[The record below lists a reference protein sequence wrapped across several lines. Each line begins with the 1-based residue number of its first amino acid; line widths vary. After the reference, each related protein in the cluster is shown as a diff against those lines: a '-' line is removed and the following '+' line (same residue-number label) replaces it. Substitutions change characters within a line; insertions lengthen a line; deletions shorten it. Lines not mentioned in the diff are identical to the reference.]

1 MTIPSWARIG
11 AKVVYIRKHSFPR
24 HDAGITYPQYGDRL
38 TIRDVV
44 DLPDGRTLLR
54 LVEIVNPVRLC
65 NYGYME
71 GAFGVKNFSPI
82 VSRTQEQDIALF
94 APLLDVTDAAREAS
108 LDQHIEALSAKL
120 AIDAGNGQCF

>member
-1 MTIPSWARIG
+1 MTIPSWAHVG
-11 AKVVYIRKHSFPR
+11 AKVVYIRKRSVPR

-38 TIRDVV
+38 TIRDVFE
-44 DLPDGRTLLR
+44 LPDGRTVLR
-54 LVEIVNPVRLC
+54 LVEIINPVRLY
-65 NYGYME
+65 NYGYQE
-71 GAFGVKNFSPI
+71 GVFGINCFSPI
-82 VSRTQEQDIALF
+82 VSRTQEQDIELF